1 MVYLETGSRDPY
13 YNLAAEEV
21 LLFSMD
27 PQETYLML
35 WQNDRTIVVGK
46 YQNTAEEL
54 NQAYVDARGIRV
66 ARRLSGGGAVYHDLG
81 NLNYTIVSP
90 SREGAVAFDF
100 QRFAQPVVAALA
112 RLGVSA
118 QFNGRNDLVVGGKK
132 ISGCAQ
138 YAGRG
143 RLLHHGCILLNSDL
157 GALAQALRVKEAKIQ
172 SKGVKSVSSRVT
184 TVSENAPQPVTVEG
198 FRAALLAELFP
209 QGVPA
214 PYRFSPAEAALVEKL
229 RREKYA
235 TWEWNYGYYGDYQ
248 MRREKKFPAGLV
260 TVDLDAVGARIQRIR
275 LSGDFWGEGELEQ
288 LEAAMVGLPLDGSL
302 KAALERLEVSRYI
315 HGLTAAQLAELLVY

>member
-184 TVSENAPQPVTVEG
+184 TVRENAPQPVTVEG
-198 FRAALLAELFP
+198 FRAGLLAELFP
-209 QGVPA
+209 QGVPS
-214 PYRFSPAEAALVEKL
+214 PYRFSRAEAGLVEKL

-235 TWEWNYGYYGDYQ
+235 TWEWN
-248 MRREKKFPAGLV
+248 
-260 TVDLDAVGARIQRIR
+260 
-275 LSGDFWGEGELEQ
+275 
-288 LEAAMVGLPLDGSL
+288 
-302 KAALERLEVSRYI
+302 
-315 HGLTAAQLAELLVY
+315 

>member
-90 SREGAVAFDF
+90 SREGAV
-100 QRFAQPVVAALA
+100 QRDARPVMPT
-112 RLGVSA
+112 
-118 QFNGRNDLVVGGKK
+118 
-132 ISGCAQ
+132 
-138 YAGRG
+138 
-143 RLLHHGCILLNSDL
+143 
-157 GALAQALRVKEAKIQ
+157 Q
-172 SKGVKSVSSRVT
+172 SISSRR
-184 TVSENAPQPVTVEG
+184 S
-198 FRAALLAELFP
+198 FP
-209 QGVPA
+209 G
-214 PYRFSPAEAALVEKL
+214 
-229 RREKYA
+229 
-235 TWEWNYGYYGDYQ
+235 
-248 MRREKKFPAGLV
+248 
-260 TVDLDAVGARIQRIR
+260 
-275 LSGDFWGEGELEQ
+275 
-288 LEAAMVGLPLDGSL
+288 
-302 KAALERLEVSRYI
+302 
-315 HGLTAAQLAELLVY
+315 